1 MFGCISVSV
10 TVFNDMLTGQTS
22 HWTGTLLL
30 RVRIQFWLR
39 FCVLEVVGSCG
50 YRLLKVPVK
59 VRFGFLA
66 AEARVSSFKGL
77 LAGLCSICSIS
88 SFVLEFHVQRGFVFS
103 SSCSAVESIPFC
115 RCQAPLHSASACTTS
130 DIAISS
136 PGIPQWTSGGWWL
149 WFAGCVKKSLEPS
162 A

>member
-10 TVFNDMLTGQTS
+10 TVFSDMLTGQTS

-39 FCVLEVVGSCG
+39 FSVLEVVGSCG
-50 YRLLKVPVK
+50 YRPLKVPVK

-77 LAGLCSICSIS
+77 IAGLCSICSIS
-88 SFVLEFHVQRGFVFS
+88 SFVLEFHVQ
-103 SSCSAVESIPFC
+103 
-115 RCQAPLHSASACTTS
+115 H
-130 DIAISS
+130 
-136 PGIPQWTSGGWWL
+136 
-149 WFAGCVKKSLEPS
+149 
-162 A
+162 